1 MAKFYKKGPLG
12 RMVEAEGGASDPEL
26 AEVRMTPKE
35 YKELWGEVR
44 TAQKDAAYVRSEAE
58 KNVSEIKKKAKET
71 IAEYRK
77 KAEADADRRVEEAR
91 NVVRKGEQKA
101 ENLRKQ
107 LEEANEI
114 IKNEKHLNENL
125 MRIMRERANQSRGIK
140 PKKQHDG
147 YLVLGSRQW
156 KEKYNVEIWDT
167 EDHMIRYSRNP
178 GAARRK
184 GYLRTEHKTADVWK
198 SVLQTPYDASIPL
211 EQVQYRVEEED
222 LWKKGILKDIGCTG
236 MHESYANGRFDKNE
250 KNELYRWVFKANY
263 RSRLWE
269 IEIYTTNELNVPE
282 YRLPPQ
288 PQKTQKT
295 KEKSKK
301 RPEPKSE
308 STNIRENVVEEG
320 ENLFADLDVVDADDW
335 DEDFFEGF
343 DSM

>member
-12 RMVEAEGGASDPEL
+12 RMVEAEGGASDPGL

-35 YKELWGEVR
+35 YKELWGKVR

-167 EDHMIRYSRNP
+167 EDHMIRYSRNL

-250 KNELYRWVFKANY
+250 KSGLY
-263 RSRLWE
+263 
-269 IEIYTTNELNVPE
+269 
-282 YRLPPQ
+282 
-288 PQKTQKT
+288 
-295 KEKSKK
+295 
-301 RPEPKSE
+301 
-308 STNIRENVVEEG
+308 
-320 ENLFADLDVVDADDW
+320 
-335 DEDFFEGF
+335 
-343 DSM
+343 